1 MRWWHSRRNAA
12 VRVLKMN
19 LQIDLQSSLQ
29 SNLIDQLEDVLASKD
44 VSRRA
49 DILRKVTDLF
59 VLGSGHFSEDQV
71 ELFDNVMG
79 KLLEN
84 IERAARARFGS
95 RIARLSD
102 APRNVVRVLASDAA
116 VEVAGPIL
124 RHCERLDQDTLVENA
139 KTQSQGHLLAIS
151 GRKLLVEAVTD
162 VLVARGNELVV
173 SSTARNGGARFS
185 DFGITTLV
193 RKARDDGD
201 LALCVWSRPDI
212 PRQDLLKLFMDAS
225 EAVKRQMMEAD
236 PRRAELIKS
245 MVAKATDEIQTKA
258 RAGSND
264 FARALSYVSALHA
277 DGKLDEAQLLA
288 FTGDGSFD
296 RAIAALSLM
305 CDLPI
310 GLVERAFVQNQTEQI
325 LVLARAIEISWT
337 TTEKLLLLHAGVNG
351 SSRQQLDHCFISF
364 SRLQPKT
371 AQTALQF
378 YRMRAKA
385 SGSKE

>member
-1 MRWWHSRRNAA
+1 
-12 VRVLKMN
+12 MN
-19 LQIDLQSSLQ
+19 LQINLQTS
-29 SNLIDQLEDVLASKD
+29 LIDQLEDVLASND

-59 VLGSGHFSEDQV
+59 VLGSGHFSEEQV

-95 RIARLSD
+95 RIARLPD

-124 RHCERLDQDTLVENA
+124 RHCERLDQDTLIENA

-151 GRKLLVEAVTD
+151 GRKVLVEAVTD
-162 VLVARGNELVV
+162 VLVTRGNELVV
-173 SSTARNGGARFS
+173 SSIARNGGARFS
-185 DFGITTLV
+185 DFGISTLV

-225 EAVKRQMMEAD
+225 EAVKSQLMEAD

-258 RAGSND
+258 RTGSND
-264 FARALSYVSALHA
+264 FARALSDVNTLHEA
-277 DGKLDEAQLLA
+277 GKLDEAQLLA

-296 RAIAALSLM
+296 RAVAALSLM

-325 LVLARAIEISWT
+325 LVLARAIDISWT
-337 TTEKLLLLHAGVNG
+337 TAEKLLLLHAGVNG
-351 SSRQQLDHCFISF
+351 SSRQQLDRCFISF

-378 YRMRAKA
+378 YRMREKA
-385 SGSKE
+385 NGSKT